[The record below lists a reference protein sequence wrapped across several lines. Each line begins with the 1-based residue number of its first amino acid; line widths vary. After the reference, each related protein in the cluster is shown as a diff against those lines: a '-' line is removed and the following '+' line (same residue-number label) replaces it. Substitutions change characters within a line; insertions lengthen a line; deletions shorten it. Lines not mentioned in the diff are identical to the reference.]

1 MRRKH
6 PTPRPTGKRSPAKA
20 TSRPA
25 CAAIHDRVFD
35 VLISYRHSDH
45 AFAKALV
52 DRLIALDVRSF
63 VDARAHV
70 SGYAWQAFWTSA
82 LAAEPS
88 SLDPTVGPGI
98 VVLATAAIHETKRV
112 DHVVREIID
121 ALRES
126 QRSGRVLPIS
136 ILRFDPTAADEL
148 QRRLSKL
155 QPRHRDLNLDLS
167 VFHRSAP
174 LYHVDVAHPRR
185 LTAENWIEVC
195 RAVLHTARAA
205 VRRRLEAERQ
215 RAIDWAK
222 TTIAQQL
229 TSEVIDFSD
238 LAAERLAARFAAGST
253 VADRRAGVSRLAV
266 VGPGG
271 AGKTTLVARTLLQT
285 LQADHNLFFPIVLTA
300 DDLARDKAHAVRRR
314 LGLGRDLVVEPDSM
328 LHDYYAFAQGRIF
341 VVTDGL
347 ERSDNVTA
355 TAHDL
360 AQIGDEVGIWITSR
374 DEAWAEA
381 NRVLAFDENEVAPL
395 RGISRA
401 VVAKWISALGI
412 AITEDF
418 IRSRGDFLRNA
429 VFLDIAAYL
438 LRDQAISLA
447 RRQRACESSTH
458 LLDLLFDWSV
468 DNHRGG
474 NDAVQAA
481 EDRKLLLER
490 LALLQV
496 TGKQFAI
503 DRDRLLGD
511 DPAIRARNA
520 RALESFL
527 DGTSLVIEERMPGEP
542 RRVRLRHDVVDSH
555 NIATLVL
562 SDPQSRHTLYGALD
576 VGFGQIAFEG
586 VIQCAHDRSRE
597 AVKDEFFDFFL
608 RMVDNKRVARFK
620 AAGWN
625 SGYVIMARLAAFIP
639 QIASVLGG
647 EYVGDRRPA
656 EGETIS
662 ALDPPT
668 LTESALSSVG
678 SMFLGARPL
687 SIADPEGRLIG
698 NLGRLVHATRYRARL
713 IEAIA
718 RIDSPPAAVDLLEQL
733 AAETD
738 TLRRDQ
744 PIALYL
750 ADSLQEIAR
759 EAPALATRIEAVL
772 SQTISYF
779 TSGRLDAELP
789 VLRFLFRSRNIV
801 RRAAQLSEIAEPAES
816 EAEYLQ
822 GLRLHAWKMPRRFS
836 DWRLFEDYA
845 HRIARAGGKIGGAIC
860 EPVIFALGAGFWHEH
875 VRCHE
880 FAAAALGA
888 IDHPFARGVLLHALV
903 VEDQERTLR
912 SLFDAVAKQAKFTRA
927 RPQTARAFLR
937 AIRRTAAQRHARTG
951 AAKLG
956 ADAFQACIRACG
968 ITDAAIVSA
977 GMVEVAPLAPDA
989 RFSMTDASRA
999 PEAQFEWLSRAESSL
1014 DVGPELEP
1022 KAALLLQ
1029 PSQGEPIRRIVVR
1042 PATWAIPARAHR
1054 AIMARMAELERL
1066 PRDSTAIFPS
1076 TCAGLRKLARY
1087 DRQIAR
1093 QVEAAAR
1100 LHAVFEGIFA
1110 GATADWPSI
1119 AVVHV
1124 IVSTRDGKIIDARRS
1139 SQAWY
1144 APGRWAT
1151 SFEEQIMRPEFEAP
1165 EPLAAIV
1172 TRGLWEEFQV
1182 RASALVLRKISL
1194 MLEWPSLNP
1203 GLVIDAEV
1211 ANLAREFLAGKPRDG
1226 DAELGEVEARDRDWS
1241 EASLAVSP
1249 LGFVAM
1255 DEDGSRH
1262 PSSAARLALLRR

>member
-1 MRRKH
+1 MRRKN
-6 PTPRPTGKRSPAKA
+6 PTPRPAGKRSPAKA
-20 TSRPA
+20 KSRPA
-25 CAAIHDRVFD
+25 RAAIHDRVFD

-63 VDARAHV
+63 VDARVHV
-70 SGYAWQAFWTSA
+70 SGYAWQAFWTNA

-88 SLDPTVGPGI
+88 SLDPRVGPGI
-98 VVLATAAIHETKRV
+98 VVLATAAIHERKRV

-126 QRSGRVLPIS
+126 RRSGRILPIS
-136 ILRFDPTAADEL
+136 ILRFDPTAAEEL
-148 QRRLSKL
+148 QRRLNQL

-167 VFHRSAP
+167 VFHRSLP
-174 LYHVDVAHPRR
+174 LYDIDVAHPQR
-185 LTAENWIEVC
+185 LTTEDWIKVC

-205 VRRRLEAERQ
+205 VTRRLEAERQ
-215 RAIDWAK
+215 SAINWAE
-222 TTIAQQL
+222 TTIARQL

-253 VADRRAGVSRLAV
+253 VADRRLNVSRLAV

-271 AGKTTLVARTLLQT
+271 AGKTTLVARTLLQA
-285 LQADHNLFFPIVLTA
+285 LRADRNLFFPLVLTA

-347 ERSDNVTA
+347 ERSDDVTA

-395 RGISRA
+395 RGISRTI
-401 VVAKWISALGI
+401 VAKWISGLGI

-418 IRSRGDFLRNA
+418 IGSRGDFLRNA
-429 VFLDIAAYL
+429 VFLDVAAYL
-438 LRDQAISLA
+438 LRDQAISLS
-447 RRQRACESSTH
+447 RRRHACESSTH
-458 LLDLLFDWSV
+458 LLDLLFDWSI

-481 EDRKLLLER
+481 EDRRLLLKR
-490 LALLQV
+490 LAALQV
-496 TGKQFAI
+496 SGKQFAI

-511 DPAIRARNA
+511 DPAARARNA
-520 RALESFL
+520 RALDSFL

-555 NIATLVL
+555 NIAMLVL
-562 SDPQSRHTLYGALD
+562 PDPQSRQGLYDALD

-586 VIQCAHDRSRE
+586 VIQCAHDRPQT

-620 AAGWN
+620 APGWN

-662 ALDPPT
+662 ALRPPT
-668 LTESALSSVG
+668 LTEGALSSVG

-687 SIADPEGRLIG
+687 SIADPDGRLIG
-698 NLGRLVHATRYRARL
+698 NLGRLVHATPYRARL

-718 RIDSPPAAVDLLEQL
+718 RIDSPSAAVDLLEQL

-738 TLRRDQ
+738 TLSRDQ

-779 TSGRLDAELP
+779 TSGHLDVELP
-789 VLRFLFRSRNIV
+789 VLRFLFRSRNLV
-801 RRAAQLSEIAEPAES
+801 RRAAQLPEIAEPAES

-822 GLRLHAWKMPRRFS
+822 GLRLHAWKAPRRFS

-845 HRIARAGGKIGGAIC
+845 HRIARAGGKIGDAIC
-860 EPVIFALGAGFWHEH
+860 EPAIFALGAGLWHEH

-888 IDHPFARGVLLHALV
+888 IDHPFARGILLQALV
-903 VEDQERTLR
+903 MEDQERTLR
-912 SLFDAVAKQAKFTRA
+912 SLFDAVAQQAKFTRA
-927 RPQTARAFLR
+927 RPPTARAFLR
-937 AIRRTAAQRHARTG
+937 AIRRTAAQRYARTG

-968 ITDAAIVSA
+968 VTDAAIVSA
-977 GMVEVAPLAPDA
+977 GIVEVAPLAPDA
-989 RFSMTDASRA
+989 SFSRA
-999 PEAQFEWLSRAESSL
+999 GASHASEVQFEWLSRAETTL

-1022 KAALLLQ
+1022 KAALLLEPPDGQ
-1029 PSQGEPIRRIVVR
+1029 PIRHLAVR

-1054 AIMARMAELERL
+1054 AIMARMAEIERL
-1066 PRDSTAIFPS
+1066 PRDSTTIFPS
-1076 TCAGLRKLARY
+1076 TCAGLCKLAHY
-1087 DRQIAR
+1087 DRRIAR

-1100 LHAVFEGIFA
+1100 LHATFESVFG
-1110 GATADWPSI
+1110 GAPPDWPSI

-1139 SQAWY
+1139 SKAWY

-1151 SFEEQIMRPEFEAP
+1151 SFEEQIMRPELEAS

-1172 TRGLWEEFQV
+1172 TRGLWEEFHV
-1182 RASALVLRKISL
+1182 RASTLALRKISL

-1211 ANLAREFLAGKPRDG
+1211 ANLAREFCDAKPQGD
-1226 DAELGEVEARDRDWS
+1226 DAELGQVEARDRDWI
-1241 EASLAVSP
+1241 EASLVASP

-1255 DEDGSRH
+1255 EEDGSRH